1 MSVKRIIIGVL
12 LLVVLG
18 IVYMVHDKFER
29 ATEEIDIGFKGE
41 ARSNSLYASRL
52 FLKAMGIPAKK
63 IELYALDNL
72 PAVDTVLV
80 INTHRTT
87 LSKARIDKILKW
99 VEQGG
104 HLLTVA
110 APDYL
115 EEDGYKDALQHKLG
129 VSIARAYYLTN
140 ADKQSN
146 EKNKHNGKDEQSTQN
161 KQGEEDDD
169 QPSTVS
175 VTLAGLDKTY
185 TVAMNSFYPIQ
196 SNIKQEERV
205 QVLNRTFLLNRP
217 YGGGLVSLISD
228 LELAENNWI
237 EEYDHAEFFWQL
249 IHRHH
254 ASPRNVWLL
263 NSDDMP
269 PLWQWLWQYAS
280 AFIITLLL
288 LSLLWFFGI
297 AQRFGPLIPQP
308 VLDRRRILEHIQ
320 ASGYFF
326 WRHDQQQLIQSSR
339 ESVQQKFATLF
350 PAWHQLN
357 QQEQLKYASEYSKL
371 STDELQRLL
380 YEEKPLSADGFTL
393 LIQQLE
399 KLRTG

>member
-1 MSVKRIIIGVL
+1 MSVKKIIIAML
-12 LLVVLG
+12 LLAILG
-18 IVYMVHDKFER
+18 LVYMARDKFER
-29 ATEEIDIGFKGE
+29 ITEEIDIGFKGE

-52 FLKAMGIPAKK
+52 FLKAMGIPAEKV
-63 IELYALDNL
+63 ELYALDNL
-72 PAVDTVLV
+72 PATDTVLV

-87 LSKARIDKILKW
+87 LSTARIDKILKW

-104 HLLTVA
+104 HLLTIA
-110 APDYL
+110 APNYL

-129 VSIARAYYLTN
+129 VSIVRAYYLTN
-140 ADKQSN
+140 ANKQSN
-146 EKNKHNGKDEQSTQN
+146 GENAQNEQDET
-161 KQGEEDDD
+161 DDD

-175 VTLAGLDKTY
+175 VALAGIDKTY
-185 TVAMNSFYPIQ
+185 TVAMDSFYPIQ
-196 SNIKQEERV
+196 SKTQQGEQIQ
-205 QVLNRTFLLNRP
+205 LFNRTFLLNKP
-217 YGGGLVSLISD
+217 YGNGLVSLISD
-228 LELAENNWI
+228 LELIENNWI

-254 ASPRNVWLL
+254 VSPRNVWLL

-320 ASGYFF
+320 ASGYFL
-326 WRHDQQQLIQSSR
+326 WQHDQQQLIQSSR

-371 STDELQRLL
+371 SIDELQYLL
-380 YEEKPLSADGFTL
+380 YEEKKLSADGFTL

>member
-1 MSVKRIIIGVL
+1 MSVKKIIIAML
-12 LLVVLG
+12 LLAILG
-18 IVYMVHDKFER
+18 IVYMARDKFER
-29 ATEEIDIGFKGE
+29 VTEEIDIGFKGE

-52 FLKAMGIPAKK
+52 FLKAMGIPAEKV
-63 IELYALDNL
+63 ELYALDNL
-72 PAVDTVLV
+72 PAADTVLV

-87 LSKARIDKILKW
+87 LSTARIDKILRW

-104 HLLTVA
+104 HLLTIA
-110 APDYL
+110 APNYL

-129 VSIARAYYLTN
+129 VSIVRAYYLTN
-140 ADKQSN
+140 ANKQSN
-146 EKNKHNGKDEQSTQN
+146 GENAQNEQDET
-161 KQGEEDDD
+161 DDD

-175 VTLAGLDKTY
+175 VALAGIDKTY
-185 TVAMNSFYPIQ
+185 TVAMDSFYPIQ
-196 SNIKQEERV
+196 SKTQQGEQIQ
-205 QVLNRTFLLNRP
+205 LFNRTFLLNKP
-217 YGGGLVSLISD
+217 YGNGLVSLISD
-228 LELAENNWI
+228 LELIENNWI

-320 ASGYFF
+320 ASGYFL
-326 WRHDQQQLIQSSR
+326 WQHDQQQLIQSSR

-371 STDELQRLL
+371 SIDELQYLL
-380 YEEKPLSADGFTL
+380 YEEKKLSADGFTL

>member
-1 MSVKRIIIGVL
+1 MSVKRIIAGVL

-18 IVYMVHDKFER
+18 LVYMARDKFER
-29 ATEEIDIGFKGE
+29 ITEEIDIGFKGE

-52 FLKAMGIPAKK
+52 FLKAMGIPAEKV
-63 IELYALDNL
+63 ELYALDNL
-72 PAVDTVLV
+72 PATDTVLV

-87 LSKARIDKILKW
+87 LSTARIDKILKW

-104 HLLTVA
+104 HLLTIA
-110 APDYL
+110 APNYL

-129 VSIARAYYLTN
+129 VSIVRAYYLTN
-140 ADKQSN
+140 ANKQSN
-146 EKNKHNGKDEQSTQN
+146 GENAQNEQDET
-161 KQGEEDDD
+161 DDD

-175 VTLAGLDKTY
+175 VALAGIDKTY
-185 TVAMNSFYPIQ
+185 TVAMDSFYPIQ
-196 SNIKQEERV
+196 SKTQQGEQIQ
-205 QVLNRTFLLNRP
+205 LFNRTFLLNKP
-217 YGGGLVSLISD
+217 YGNGLVSLISD
-228 LELAENNWI
+228 LELIENNWI

-254 ASPRNVWLL
+254 VSPRNVWLL

-320 ASGYFF
+320 ASGYFL

-371 STDELQRLL
+371 SIDELQYLL
-380 YEEKPLSADGFTL
+380 YEEKKLSADGFTL